1 MAKQRQA
8 WLDYVRF
15 FSIFLV
21 IVFHTPP
28 RLPLLDNAVV
38 LNLRVPV
45 FFCSSGFLYSID
57 RWSGFKQYAL
67 HRSKQIVV
75 PYVTFFLIFYPLWLV
90 VGRRL
95 GDHPQVAALKPL
107 WEMLLGDPKVVLPT
121 FWYLS
126 CLYAMQLL
134 YYWVERLVPRRWV
147 MAATVL
153 LSGCAFVAFELQHSR
168 IEYAWWRFWNVGN
181 ALRFMP
187 FYALGNCFKRQLS
200 ALSFTSWRTVA
211 GYAVLALLSVAGMA
225 AVAPLDTS
233 DNPLYMLCRIPAGL
247 MVIPAYFGV
256 AKWLAA
262 RLGHSKVVEFVTVSG
277 TVYLGL
283 QNYFIDAAK
292 LLLTRVCGAGYAVDH
307 AWLKLVIAVAV
318 MAAIYPVAWLVDRY
332 TPWLIGKGKYFDKY

>member
-45 FFCSSGFLYSID
+45 FFCISGFLYSID
-57 RWSGFKQYAL
+57 RWSSFKQYAL

-292 LLLTRVCGAGYAVDH
+292 LLLTRVCGVGYVVDH

-318 MAAIYPVAWLVDRY
+318 MAAIYPVAWLIDRY

>member
-45 FFCSSGFLYSID
+45 FFCISGFLYSID
-57 RWSGFKQYAL
+57 RWSSFKQYAL

-187 FYALGNCFKRQLS
+187 FYALGNCFKRRLS

-292 LLLTRVCGAGYAVDH
+292 LLLTRVCGAGYVVDH

-318 MAAIYPVAWLVDRY
+318 MAAIYPVAWLIDRY

>member
-45 FFCSSGFLYSID
+45 FFCISGFLYSID
-57 RWSGFKQYAL
+57 RWSSFKQYAL

-90 VGRRL
+90 VGRR
-95 GDHPQVAALKPL
+95 
-107 WEMLLGDPKVVLPT
+107 LGDPKVVLPT

-211 GYAVLALLSVAGMA
+211 GYAVLALLSVVGMA

-247 MVIPAYFGV
+247 MVIPAFFGV

>member
-45 FFCSSGFLYSID
+45 FFCISGFLYSID

-90 VGRRL
+90 VGRR
-95 GDHPQVAALKPL
+95 
-107 WEMLLGDPKVVLPT
+107 LGDPKVVLPT